1 MEKKVVEFKKGDIIV
16 SGGGNIG
23 IFNGVVNGHT
33 GERLTAYCSSD
44 APAGT
49 DMRYA
54 RHATEEE
61 KKIFFNALEKNGYTW
76 NPDTFTIKS
85 NEDCVLTTNFDAG
98 RVDWKA
104 DGMHPF
110 KVVGEKKRIRP
121 TWTQVRELENI
132 IDEQRELIDEQKNTV
147 KGQQQDLKDQKKLI
161 DEMKDMLERQTDALE
176 KANELIASVRDD
188 NLALRSENERLL
200 SRSFLERLFNK

>member
-1 MEKKVVEFKKGDIIV
+1 MEKKVVEFRKGDIIV

-23 IFNGVVNGHT
+23 IFNGVVNGNT
-33 GERLTAYCSSD
+33 GERLTAYCDSD

-76 NPDTFTIKS
+76 NPDTFTIKA
-85 NEDCVLTTNFDAG
+85 NDDCVLTTNYDAG

-110 KVVGEKKRIRP
+110 KVVGEKKKRIRA
-121 TWTQVRELENI
+121 TWTQVRELENTI
-132 IDEQRELIDEQKNTV
+132 KEQQELIDRME
-147 KGQQQDLKDQKKLI
+147 DL
-161 DEMKDMLERQTDALE
+161 MERQSSSLE
-176 KANELIASVRDD
+176 KANIHINEVRDE
-188 NLALRSENERLL
+188 NLALRLENERILG
-200 SRSFLERLFNK
+200 RSFLERLFNK

>member
-33 GERLTAYCSSD
+33 GERLTAYCDSD

-76 NPDTFTIKS
+76 NPDTFTIYA
-85 NEDCVLTTNFDAG
+85 NEDRVLTANFDYAK
-98 RVDWKA
+98 VDWKA

-110 KVVGEKKRIRP
+110 KVVEKKKRIRP
-121 TWTQVRELENI
+121 TWTQVHELESTLK
-132 IDEQRELIDEQKNTV
+132 EQQELIDN
-147 KGQQQDLKDQKKLI
+147 
-161 DEMKDMLERQTDALE
+161 MKDLVERQSSSLE
-176 KANELIASVRDD
+176 KANIHINEVRDE
-188 NLALRSENERLL
+188 NLALRLENERILG
-200 SRSFLERLFNK
+200 RSFLERLFNK

>member
-23 IFNGVVNGHT
+23 IFNGVVNGYM
-33 GERLTAYCSSD
+33 GERLTAYCDSD

-76 NPDTFTIKS
+76 NPDTFTVDA
-85 NEDCVLTTNFDAG
+85 NDDYVLTANFDDG
-98 RVDWKA
+98 KVDWKA

-110 KVVGEKKRIRP
+110 KVVGEKKKRIRA
-121 TWTQVRELENI
+121 TWTQVRELENTVK
-132 IDEQRELIDEQKNTV
+132 EQQELIEN
-147 KGQQQDLKDQKKLI
+147 
-161 DEMKDMLERQTDALE
+161 MKELLERQSSALE
-176 KANELIASVRDD
+176 KANVHINERRDE
-188 NLALRSENERLL
+188 NLALRLENERL
-200 SRSFLERLFNK
+200 RNRGFLDRLLNK

>member
-76 NPDTFTIKS
+76 NPDTFTIKA
-85 NEDCVLTTNFDAG
+85 NEDGVLTANYDAG
-98 RVDWKA
+98 RVDWRA
-104 DGMHPF
+104 DSMHPHPF
-110 KVVGEKKRIRP
+110 KVIEKKKRIRP
-121 TWTQVRELENI
+121 TWTQVHDLESTI
-132 IDEQRELIDEQKNTV
+132 KEQQELIDN
-147 KGQQQDLKDQKKLI
+147 
-161 DEMKDMLERQTDALE
+161 MKDLIERQSSSLE
-176 KANELIASVRDD
+176 KANIHINEVRDE
-188 NLALRSENERLL
+188 NLALRLENERILG
-200 SRSFLERLFNK
+200 RSFLERLFNK